1 MFCDRTYDTG
11 VMSNADLILLL
22 GLGVLAVGLGLALPP
37 WPNRPTWVTMLLGV
51 IGAVLGGIA
60 FLVIAFR

>member
-1 MFCDRTYDTG
+1 
-11 VMSNADLILLL
+11 MSNADLILLL